1 MEPINTTLG
10 NLGAKSLMERIRWME
25 ENPPDGLVA
34 TESEEARNLD
44 ELCERCGGLVHDDSE
59 AEGKR
64 CRCDGALSRC
74 REHVEGADPRSVM
87 TFESLDVAKDP
98 SLRRAASI
106 ARRVAVGEVQGLAMF
121 GTPGNG
127 KTHAAVA
134 ACRLA
139 LSRKHMAGYYNV
151 VELVGRVQKTYGRD
165 WHAETRASVIAQ
177 AASRELVVLDDLGKE
192 RSSEDIASIIYE
204 LVNAV
209 YCSGRRLIVCSNLD
223 AGAYKDRYDEAVASR
238 IAGMCEVVAVTGD
251 DRRRGVR
258 TGAR

>member
-1 MEPINTTLG
+1 MEPISATLG
-10 NLGAKSLMERIRWME
+10 HLGDKSLKERIRWME

-34 TESEEARNLD
+34 ADPGEARNSD
-44 ELCERCGGLVHDDSE
+44 EVCGRCGGLVHDDSE

-74 REHVEGADPRSVM
+74 REHVERADPRGVM
-87 TFESLDVAKDP
+87 IFESLETKADP
-98 SLRRAASI
+98 SLRRAADI
-106 ARRVAVGEVQGLAMF
+106 ARRVAAGEVQGLAMF

-127 KTHAAVA
+127 KTHTAVA

-139 LSRKHMAGYYNV
+139 LSHRITAGYYNV
-151 VELVGRVQKTYGRD
+151 VEFIGRVQETYGRD

-177 AASRELVVLDDLGKE
+177 VASREVVVLDDLGKE

-238 IAGMCEVVAVTGD
+238 IAGMCEIVAVTGD
-251 DRRRGVR
+251 DRRRGTR
-258 TGAR
+258 SGAR